1 MLAISDIITNL
12 SAVGTV
18 MSINISLTQEIN
30 PNDKNP
36 CMALRPE
43 INPGHNSGRRA
54 F

>member
-18 MSINISLTQEIN
+18 MKINISLTQEIN

-36 CMALRPE
+36 CMAPG
-43 INPGHNSGRRA
+43 INPGHNGGRRA